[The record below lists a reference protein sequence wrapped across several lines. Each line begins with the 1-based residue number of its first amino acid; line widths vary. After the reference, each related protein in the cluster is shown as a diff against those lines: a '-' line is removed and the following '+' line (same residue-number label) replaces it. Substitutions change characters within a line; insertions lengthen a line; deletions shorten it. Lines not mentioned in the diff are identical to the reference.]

1 MALKKTPI
9 LPDKVPYS
17 GKIKPPIP
25 TPRPKDEPS
34 ETESM
39 NHLSHRSQN
48 EDTTMDDE
56 RESRR
61 NPCLSENIYE
71 SLDFRESI
79 DVDSEDDN
87 LPDILKHTNSTK
99 SRKRST
105 TDEIYESLD
114 HYQVIKIF
122 NLSGYYLII
131 NIFLDLSQKLHAFIY
146 LISDRRR
153 L

>member
-1 MALKKTPI
+1 
-9 LPDKVPYS
+9 
-17 GKIKPPIP
+17 
-25 TPRPKDEPS
+25 
-34 ETESM
+34 
-39 NHLSHRSQN
+39 
-48 EDTTMDDE
+48 MDDE

-99 SRKRST
+99 SRKRDN

-114 HYQVIKIF
+114 HYQVDKIF
-122 NLSGYYLII
+122 YWCGYYLML
-131 NIFLDLSQKLHAFIY
+131 NILLDLSQKLHAFIY
-146 LISDRRR
+146 LFSGRRR

>member
-1 MALKKTPI
+1 ML
-9 LPDKVPYS
+9 YS

-39 NHLSHRSQN
+39 NLLSHRSGN

-114 HYQVIKIF
+114 HYQVEKIF
-122 NLSGYYLII
+122 
-131 NIFLDLSQKLHAFIY
+131 
-146 LISDRRR
+146 
-153 L
+153 